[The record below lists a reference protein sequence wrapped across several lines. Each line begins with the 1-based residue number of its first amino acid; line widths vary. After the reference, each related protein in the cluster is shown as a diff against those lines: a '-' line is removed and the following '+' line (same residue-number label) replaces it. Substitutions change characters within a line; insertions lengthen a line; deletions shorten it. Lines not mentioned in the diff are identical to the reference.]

1 MSTTTFTP
9 STWTG
14 NRQKNSAPQLKVM
27 PNAPFYLLHHP
38 FSWELVK
45 HDGEWQWLPEFGQLH
60 EIAGVNGIEE
70 TPNGPD
76 STVARMRL
84 MDQGKQVIDREYGY
98 IARYETV
105 HGGYHYRMKW
115 DVPKQIGSKTFWNTD
130 IDGYNTW
137 RRALVEEGII
147 AKPEI
152 EVVQDKINL
161 VDRKIDRRL
170 KFQHVPEVKT
180 EIDELYALKKNMQAA
195 YDSIHGL
202 NESENKTKS
211 KRKRKGDADAE

>member
-1 MSTTTFTP
+1 MSTQTFTP

-14 NRQKNSAPQLKVM
+14 NTQKASTPKLNMM

-45 HDGEWQWLPEFGQLH
+45 VADKWQWLPTFGILH

-70 TPNGPD
+70 TPQGAD
-76 STVARMRL
+76 SSVARMRL
-84 MDQGKQVIDREYGY
+84 IDAGQTIIDREYGY

-105 HGGYHYRMKW
+105 NGGYHYRLRW
-115 DVPKQIGSKTFWNTD
+115 DLPKTIGNKTYWNTD
-130 IDGYNTW
+130 EDGYNEW
-137 RRALVEEGII
+137 RLALVQENIVD
-147 AKPEI
+147 APEI
-152 EVVQDKINL
+152 EVVQSKINM

-180 EIDELYALKKNMQAA
+180 ELDELYALKKNMQQA
-195 YDSIHGL
+195 YENAHTDSDID
-202 NESENKTKS
+202 NTKT
-211 KRKRKGDADAE
+211 KRKGGKNAQ